1 MSLCVCVCVE
11 DIITY
16 ASVVPTPWPM
26 GNKHHGQTPMKRSC
40 RRLMALKKAAGKAK
54 TVPILPAQAGGA
66 MSDGSKRRL
75 EAMTEEEDFALVD
88 GHGPYGHGNWLTWE
102 FEESQNVEDKVR
114 GLLPEGVASFHEWGQ
129 TVFEFGK
136 LRGTNTSY
144 AEAMNDKKLESYL
157 TW

>member
-1 MSLCVCVCVE
+1 MA
-11 DIITY
+11 DGKQ
-16 ASVVPTPWPM
+16 ASWSDAEEAQLQ
-26 GNKHHGQTPMKRSC
+26 K
-40 RRLMALKKAAGKAK
+40 LMALKKAAGKAK

-75 EAMTEEEDFALVD
+75 EAMTEEDEFALVD
-88 GHGPYGHGNWLTWE
+88 GHGPYGHGNWLTRE

-114 GLLPEGVASFHEWGQ
+114 DLLPEGVASFHEWGQ

-157 TW
+157 TWCLLTLQPTSLPMTW